1 MSSPNS
7 AQTSR
12 AKRYLN
18 AWQWRLN
25 YRQRALMKARRAGNK
40 KRIAYL
46 RRKVQFAERKVAFWT
61 RKALPMRLRALEAA
75 KSLVGVM
82 EEGGNNRGPVVNRI
96 ILANDGAIGEP
107 WCGDFVAYCY
117 RQAGSKAV
125 TRSWASVRLLG
136 SVAGVE
142 RVSKPL
148 AGDLVRFNFDH
159 VGMFVRDAGAFI
171 ETIEGNTGASGAV
184 SDSATG
190 GDGVYRKRRPKS
202 LVADYLR
209 VTK

>member
-12 AKRYLN
+12 AESYLN
-18 AWQWRLN
+18 SWKWRLR
-25 YRQRALMKARRAGNK
+25 YRRRALFKARRAGDKN
-40 KRIAYL
+40 RIARL
-46 RRKVQFAERKVAFWT
+46 QRKVAYAQRKVAFWT

-75 KSLVGVM
+75 ESLVGVM
-82 EEGGNNRGPVVNRI
+82 EVGGNNRGPVVSRI
-96 ILANDGAIGEP
+96 ILANDGAVGEP

-136 SVAGVE
+136 SVAGVT
-142 RVSKPL
+142 RVAKPMP
-148 AGDLVRFNFDH
+148 GDLVRFNFDH

-184 SDSATG
+184 SDSSTG

>member
-1 MSSPNS
+1 MSNPNS

-12 AKRYLN
+12 AKRYLEV
-18 AWQWRLN
+18 WRWRLN
-25 YRQRALMKARRAGNK
+25 YRQNALLRAKRAGNK
-40 KRIAYL
+40 KRISYL
-46 RRKVQFAERKVAFWT
+46 RRKVAFAKRKVAFWT

-75 KSLVGVM
+75 ESLVGVM
-82 EEGGNNRGPVVNRI
+82 EVGGNNRGPMVNRI

-136 SVAGVE
+136 SVSGVQ

-171 ETIEGNTGASGAV
+171 ETIEGNTGATGAV
-184 SDSATG
+184 SDSRTG

>member
-1 MSSPNS
+1 MSSTSS

-12 AKRYLN
+12 AARYLKV
-18 AWQWRLN
+18 WRWRLQ
-25 YRQRALMKARRAGNK
+25 YRRRALSRARRSGNK

-46 RRKVQFAERKVAFWT
+46 RKKIAFAERKVAFWT
-61 RKALPMRLRALEAA
+61 RKALPMRLRALDAAEA
-75 KSLVGVM
+75 LVGVM
-82 EEGGNNRGPVVNRI
+82 EVGGNNRGPMVEKI
-96 ILANDGAIGEP
+96 IHSNDGAVGEP

-125 TRSWASVRLLG
+125 TRSWASVQLLG
-136 SVAGVE
+136 SVSGVT
-142 RVSKPL
+142 RTAKPL
-148 AGDLVRFNFDH
+148 AGDLVRFRFDH
-159 VGMFVRDAGAFI
+159 VGMFVKDAGAFI
-171 ETIEGNTGASGAV
+171 ETIEGNTGATGAV
-184 SDSATG
+184 SDSSTG